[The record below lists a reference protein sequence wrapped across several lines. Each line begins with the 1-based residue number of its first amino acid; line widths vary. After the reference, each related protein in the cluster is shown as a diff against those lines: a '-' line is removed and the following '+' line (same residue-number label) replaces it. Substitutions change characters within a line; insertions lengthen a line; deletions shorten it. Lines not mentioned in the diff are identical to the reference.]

1 MTPLLVTA
9 PARIRPSRGI
19 VATSRCHWFV
29 LGSYMSTDFSLSR
42 NLISTN
48 LDPEKTFI
56 DLHGERQKGTA
67 VLSVEV

>member
-29 LGSYMSTDFSLSR
+29 LGSYMSTDFSLSHF
-42 NLISTN
+42 NK
-48 LDPEKTFI
+48 PP
-56 DLHGERQKGTA
+56 
-67 VLSVEV
+67 